1 MSIFSG
7 LDYWNGLL
15 EHWNGLLEYWNGYL
29 SHEMLIRGGGGGGR
43 QGMDRPGT
51 WFCSCSNETLVRQ
64 CVFYHCNVPRI

>member
-29 SHEMLIRGGGGGGR
+29 SHEMLIRGGEAGHGPAR
-43 QGMDRPGT
+43 
-51 WFCSCSNETLVRQ
+51 NLVLQ
-64 CVFYHCNVPRI
+64 LLK